1 MNKETL
7 NAEATCDSDFD
18 IVATSRVTK
27 IIPFA
32 CQKDLLSVRLEDGW
46 GISMDR
52 KLLRDNDIR
61 IGDTLEYS
69 RIGDVNP
76 RVIQR
81 RTRYQCRQNGPSSG
95 LSM

>member
-7 NAEATCDSDFD
+7 NVEATCDSDFD

-27 IIPFA
+27 IIPVA
-32 CQKDLLSVRLEDGW
+32 CGKEVSVCLEDGW
-46 GISMDR
+46 SITMAR

-81 RTRYQCRQNGPSSG
+81 RTRYQRHHGPSSG

>member
-1 MNKETL
+1 MNKEMM
-7 NAEATCDSDFD
+7 NVEATCDSDFD
-18 IVATSRVTK
+18 IAATSRVTK

-32 CQKDLLSVRLEDGW
+32 CRKDLFSVCLEDGW
-46 GISMDR
+46 SISMDR
-52 KLLRDNDIR
+52 KLLRDKGIR

-81 RTRYQCRQNGPSSG
+81 RTRYQCHHGTSSG

>member
-1 MNKETL
+1 MNKEMM
-7 NAEATCDSDFD
+7 NVEATCDSDFD
-18 IVATSRVTK
+18 IAATSRVTK
-27 IIPFA
+27 IIPVA
-32 CQKDLLSVRLEDGW
+32 CGKEVSVCLEDGW
-46 GISMDR
+46 SITMAR

-81 RTRYQCRQNGPSSG
+81 RTRYQRHHGPSSG

>member
-1 MNKETL
+1 MNKEL
-7 NAEATCDSDFD
+7 MNVVATCDSDFD
-18 IVATSRVTK
+18 IAATSRVTK
-27 IIPFA
+27 IIPVA
-32 CQKDLLSVRLEDGW
+32 CGKEEVSVCLEDGW
-46 GISMDR
+46 SITMAR

-81 RTRYQCRQNGPSSG
+81 CTRYQCHQNGPSSG